1 MSMKI
6 SLQHVLHFALADPAD
21 FRSAGSAFSQ
31 TTYILKSTC
40 CFIYAALLA
49 VFA

>member
-1 MSMKI
+1 MSMTI
-6 SLQHVLHFALADPAD
+6 SLQHVLVT
-21 FRSAGSAFSQ
+21 SAGSAFSQ